1 MSFRVF
7 PYLLALLIL
16 VSGCGKQSFLGR
28 RFDNF
33 TAYYNTFYNAKKNY
47 RDGLNA
53 IERSSNADI
62 NRNIYLSVFI
72 TPDRVTNQQ
81 NFDEAIIKSADVL
94 RENPSSKW
102 VDDALLLIG
111 QSYFYLQNYVGA
123 EQKFQEVIELGG
135 ALEDE
140 ARFWLARTLIASNGY
155 SRASDHIELSL
166 NREGLSR
173 SWEPHLRMLQGELY
187 VKQEAWGEAASALEL
202 SLPQMKDKRLAARAQ
217 FLLGQLYETLDQY
230 GNASQAYTKVSRYK
244 PDYPLEYAAQLS
256 RVRVEGMHGD
266 QQLALRLLRG
276 MERDDKNFDNRAEM
290 IYMRGRILQA
300 MTRADEAYDVYD
312 SLLFTDDRT
321 LNAGAIRGHIHYA
334 LGELYRD
341 AYNDYSFAAA
351 HFDTSK
357 TALTTVLRAGRT
369 GTAAQQLQYA
379 PEAITDSERQAEVF
393 GSFAKVYDRIAH
405 LDSLLWL
412 GNMDE
417 EAFDEFILDLRRK
430 RAEEMVAEQREIA
443 RRQAEQGFQNISTT
457 GNRNEKVI
465 PGIYGNEG
473 SGNDG
478 FLFHKSRAQ
487 VQESRIAFI
496 SLWGDRPHVPN
507 WRRLDAIQN
516 ANTMTAEGDSVQT
529 VSNEQIASILDE
541 NMLPEVDYSDV
552 PRSPDQISSVEG
564 DLALVRYELANVLFL
579 SMERADSAAAWY
591 RLVID
596 EAHHLPVA
604 QRAFYALA
612 EVNRALGDNDSASRL
627 YNEVVTNYPDSDFAN
642 QARERLGLPAVIAQ
656 NTDSLAQAEEAYARA
671 YARWK
676 SKRYEE
682 AVSDMVMLA
691 SNYPVPDVASKA
703 LLATGSIY
711 LEWAEEEDLD
721 LSTLPLPQVPD
732 SLLWSHGLVDS
743 TTFQED
749 MPADT
754 SAAGVATGIT
764 DASGTSESVMP
775 AGMSSADPAFRRAG
789 QMMLQADSLQ
799 LVSEKLYSYSDS
811 LYVLS
816 DTYYGQ
822 DDKQAL
828 SDSLY
833 AVSEAAQLRSDS
845 LLKVAESMRAQS
857 MASLNQLGFGDVD
870 SIQLRELL
878 NPSQENV
885 GDTAGP
891 RYGRYVKLEGLFAN
905 IKEKFPQSP
914 HAEFADKMLRA
925 IVEMRP
931 VEDST
936 IVQELVEEDIE
947 RIIEEMPE
955 DEKFIRLPGE
965 MDTTG
970 EGWTLIVGS
979 FNEEDRAQTV
989 VEDYMA
995 KGFKSAVLKG
1005 GTRFRVGVGQFPDLD
1020 AARAGLEKFKEELPP
1035 TTWFLDIQK
1044 VR

>member
-7 PYLLALLIL
+7 PYLLVLLLL

-47 RDGLNA
+47 KDGLNA

-62 NRNIYLSVFI
+62 NRNIYLSIFI

-81 NFDEAIIKSADVL
+81 NFDEAIRKSADVL
-94 RENPSSKW
+94 RENPNSKW

-111 QSYFYLQNYVGA
+111 QSYFYLQNFVGA
-123 EQKFQEVIELGG
+123 EQKFQEVIDLGG

-140 ARFWLARTLIASNGY
+140 ARFWLARTLIASNGF
-155 SRASDHIELSL
+155 SRAGDHIELSL

-173 SWEPHLRMLQGELY
+173 DWEPHLRMLQAELY

-202 SLPQMKDKRLAARAQ
+202 SLPRMGNRQLAARAQ

-230 GNASQAYTKVSRYK
+230 GNASQAFTKVSRYK

-266 QQLALRLLRG
+266 QQLALRLLRS

-300 MTRADEAYDVYD
+300 LSRADEAYDVYD

-393 GSFAKVYDRIAH
+393 GSFAKVYDNIAR

-412 GNMDE
+412 GNME
-417 EAFDEFILDLRRK
+417 QEAFDEFILDLRRK

-443 RRQAEQGFQNISTT
+443 RRQAEQGFQNITTT
-457 GNRNEKVI
+457 GTRNEKVI
-465 PGIYGNEG
+465 PGIYGNQG
-473 SGNDG
+473 GGNDG

-496 SLWGDRPHVPN
+496 SLWGDRPHMPN
-507 WRRLDAIQN
+507 WRRLEAIQN
-516 ANTMTAEGDSVQT
+516 ASTITAEGDSVQA

-552 PRSPDQISSVEG
+552 PRTPERIGEVEG

-579 SMERADSAAAWY
+579 SMERPDSAAAWY
-591 RLVID
+591 RMVID
-596 EAHHLPVA
+596 EANHMPVA
-604 QRAFYALA
+604 QRAYYALA
-612 EVNRALGDNDSASRL
+612 EVNRALGDRDSASRL
-627 YNEVVTNYPDSDFAN
+627 YNEVVANYPDSDFAN
-642 QARERLGLPAVIAQ
+642 QARERLGLPPVIVQ
-656 NTDSLAQAEEAYARA
+656 DTDSLVQAEEAYARA
-671 YARWK
+671 YDRWK
-676 SKRYEE
+676 NKRYEE

-711 LEWAEEEDLD
+711 LEWAEQENLD
-721 LSTLPLPQVPD
+721 LRTLPLPRVPD

-743 TTFQED
+743 TTFQDDAPVDSVSTEIAVGNVEEPD
-749 MPADT
+749 ENESLLP
-754 SAAGVATGIT
+754 AGVIP
-764 DASGTSESVMP
+764 SNPVLQ
-775 AGMSSADPAFRRAG
+775 RAG
-789 QMMLQADSLQ
+789 RLMLDADSLQ
-799 LVSEKLYSYSDS
+799 LLSEKLYSYSDS

-845 LLKVAESMRAQS
+845 LLKAAESLRTQGQE
-857 MASLNQLGFGDVD
+857 SLSQLGIQDID
-870 SIQLRELL
+870 SITLRQLL
-878 NPSQENV
+878 NPVVQKNEEESR
-885 GDTAGP
+885 P
-891 RYGRYVKLEGLFAN
+891 RHGRYVKLEGLFAN
-905 IKEKFPQSP
+905 IKEKFPRSP

-925 IVEMRP
+925 MVEMRP

-947 RIIEEMPE
+947 RIIEDMPE
-955 DEKFIRLPGE
+955 DEKYIRLPGE
-965 MDTTG
+965 MDLAG

-979 FNEEDRAQTV
+979 FNEEDRALLV
-989 VEDYMA
+989 VDDYKV

-1005 GTRFRVGVGQFPDLD
+1005 GTRYRVGVGQFPDLD